1 MQLPPQGS
9 NPTTA
14 GEIEMT
20 CGNDNDDSD
29 EFDVDMSPGD
39 EVSGE
44 NGLECLGT
52 YTSMEAF
59 LRSQVE
65 HLLIT
70 DGLWLMACI
79 DFDRVLRML
88 ESDTYRIWRDDSGR
102 VFRRRLSQ
110 RVGP

>member
-1 MQLPPQGS
+1 
-9 NPTTA
+9 
-14 GEIEMT
+14 MT
-20 CGNDNDDSD
+20 CGNDNDDGD

-52 YTSMEAF
+52 YNSMEAF

-79 DFDRVLRML
+79 DFSRVLKML
-88 ESDTYRIWRDDSGR
+88 EGEVYRIWRADSGR
-102 VFRRRLSQ
+102 VYRRRIAQ
-110 RVGP
+110 PEDP